1 MSDLIV
7 KLLAELSRE
16 SVPGRYIVALSGG
29 LDSTVLLH
37 ALASLRDAG
46 SLNADLA
53 AVHINHQLSDM
64 AMEWQ
69 AFCVDTCHQWQ
80 VPLTTLEVSVS
91 ANGSLEAAAR
101 AARFSAFR
109 DLVQSGDSLLLAHHL
124 DDQIETSLYR
134 LLRGAGPH
142 GLSGIPRVRGLGE
155 ATLWRPLL
163 DVSSAELH
171 TYAVAKR
178 LKWREDESNQDD
190 RHDRNFLRQH
200 VFPVLEARW
209 PDYRASWQKSLNLM
223 VESNGLQRDLAD
235 QDLISLISPRGG
247 LFLIRLEQLNPA
259 RQRNAIRR
267 WAKRL
272 GLPTLGWRVTHQLV
286 DEFLT
291 ASGTGSSFDLNDCL
305 IFRHDGELFAV
316 RKGFA
321 NAPDP
326 TSFGA
331 TDRSVEMGPGNGRLF
346 ISPLSGDVIS
356 KRLQY
361 FTVRYRTGGEALKLP
376 GRPTKSLKDLLHEA
390 GVPPWQRQLLPLIY
404 AEKELIYVPGI
415 GVAESHQ
422 AEPGDLGLYIQWQAP
437 QQVITL
443 EQPLEPRAE

>member
-1 MSDLIV
+1 MSDLAV

-16 SVPGRYIVALSGG
+16 SAPGRYVVALSGG

-46 SLNADLA
+46 SLKADLA

-101 AARFSAFR
+101 AARFNAFR

-134 LLRGAGPH
+134 FCGARDRRALR
-142 GLSGIPRVRGLGE
+142 IPRMRGLGE

-163 DVSSAELH
+163 EFTRAELH
-171 TYAVAKR
+171 TYAVAKG
-178 LKWREDESNQDD
+178 LQWKEDESNQDD
-190 RHDRNFLRQH
+190 SHDRNFLRHH
-200 VFPVLEARW
+200 VFPVLEGRW
-209 PDYRASWQKSLNLM
+209 PDYRASWQSLNLM
-223 VESNGLQRDLAD
+223 LESNALQRELAD
-235 QDLISLISPRGG
+235 QDLVSLLSPRGG
-247 LFLIRLEQLNPA
+247 LLMVHLEKLNQA

-321 NAPDP
+321 DAPDP

-346 ISPLSGDVIS
+346 ISPLSGDGIS
-356 KRLQY
+356 KRLQNLA
-361 FTVRYRTGGEALKLP
+361 VRYRTGGETLKLP
-376 GRPTKSLKDLLHEA
+376 GRPTKSLKDLLHES
-390 GVPPWQRQLLPLIY
+390 GVPPWRDSVCRSYML
-404 AEKELIYVPGI
+404 AELVCVPGI

-422 AEPGDLGLYIQWQAP
+422 AEPGDSGLHIQWRAP
-437 QQVITL
+437 TQVITL
-443 EQPLEPRAE
+443 EQPLESKLNKR